1 MNGGSPQDKERLTER
16 AGAFGVLLPHAPD
29 DAEDEDFEV
38 FYDAWQAVELFYRL
52 QTQWVISMDGVVGL
66 NYASVTGL
74 VNLHEKKDKRR
85 IELMDEIAALER
97 GFLKA
102 INEKRKK

>member
-1 MNGGSPQDKERLTER
+1 MTESA
-16 AGAFGVLLPHAPD
+16 AGFGVLIPAVSLD
-29 DAEDEDFEV
+29 DEDTDFEV

-52 QTQWVISMDGVVGL
+52 QTQWVCSMDGIIGL
-66 NYASVTGL
+66 NYASVIGM

-85 IELMDEIAALER
+85 IALMDDIGALER